1 MKTTEDKLKELIK
14 KLDFGDVRVLGAGI
28 LLLLLPIIFL
38 AFLSGSGG
46 KKRAVVIDQGRLEQM
61 AARKNVFNF
70 GLKQAESAIKTNK
83 ETVKTGS
90 GTWFSKKTPEQAIA
104 DELRYA
110 MQIIERSKPDY
121 RFPSDFTSAQK
132 QAYLAEHNESL
143 TSGRGA
149 LEMGNYSEAERL
161 LKAAYEEGTGNPFL
175 MAYAMGEL
183 CSLYEKIGD
192 LKALEGAF
200 KLYMEAIGKMPEG
213 FGGGNLGAAVRNAF
227 MSLKTL
233 RESVAS
239 GRASSYV
246 AQDQITSSMPI
257 LPSDIEPGIIKTLKT
272 FPAKFD

>member
-70 GLKQAESAIKTNK
+70 GQKQAESAIKTNK
-83 ETVKTGS
+83 ETVNAGS

-175 MAYAMGEL
+175 MAYAWRTVFFIRESWRFKGVRGGQT
-183 CSLYEKIGD
+183 LYG
-192 LKALEGAF
+192 
-200 KLYMEAIGKMPEG
+200 AIGKMPE
-213 FGGGNLGAAVRNAF
+213 FGGGSRSRQRNLLC
-227 MSLKTL
+227 S
-233 RESVAS
+233 
-239 GRASSYV
+239 
-246 AQDQITSSMPI
+246 
-257 LPSDIEPGIIKTLKT
+257 
-272 FPAKFD
+272 